1 MIFDNV
7 MYSLKDKMKINPGEM
22 TNVSVGK
29 VESFEPLKIK
39 LDNNITLTDDFAT
52 LSDLC
57 KEYII
62 EDEEII
68 LENVQITLPSI
79 SFSSHGE
86 SHTIPS
92 QTITAPKVQGTVK
105 KLRLWKNLEE
115 GEQVNMIK
123 SYGGQ
128 SYFVVDRE
136 RL

>member
-1 MIFDNV
+1 MIFDSVLQN
-7 MYSLKDKMKINPGEM
+7 LKEKVQQSPQTLSDI
-22 TNVSVGK
+22 SVGT

-39 LDNNITLTDDFAT
+39 VDNNITLTSDFAS

-57 KEYII
+57 KEYIL

-68 LENVQITLPSI
+68 CENVELTLPPI
-79 SFSSHGE
+79 SFESHGE

-92 QTITAPKVQGTVK
+92 MSLVIPACKATVK

-115 GEQVNMIK
+115 GEQVNMIRAL
-123 SYGGQ
+123 GGQ
-128 SYFVVDRE
+128 SYLVIDRE